1 MTIIEGVSNSGKS
14 RLSIDLIKNFK
25 RSMFFL
31 LDVDHSSINLLKK
44 NKIEYQI
51 LNKCHL
57 MDIKYRI
64 LEKGGIISNS
74 LDYVVI
80 DSINLIKDN
89 KSYTEKIK
97 YLLEVEKDFNLKI
110 ITTMN
115 ILNNL
120 DKIPNEIK
128 NINGVNVI
136 KVKKQLNQ

>member
-31 LDVDHSSINLLKK
+31 LDVDHSSINLLKQ

-64 LEKGGIISNS
+64 LEKGGIKI
-74 LDYVVI
+74 
-80 DSINLIKDN
+80 IKDN
-89 KSYTEKIK
+89 KSYTEKVK

>member
-31 LDVDHSSINLLKK
+31 LDVDHSSINLLKQ

-89 KSYTEKIK
+89 KSYTEKVK

>member
-1 MTIIEGVSNSGKS
+1 
-14 RLSIDLIKNFK
+14 
-25 RSMFFL
+25 MFFL
-31 LDVDHSSINLLKK
+31 LDVDHSSINLLKQ

>member
-31 LDVDHSSINLLKK
+31 LDVDHSSINLLKQ

-89 KSYTEKIK
+89 KSYTEKVK

-110 ITTMN
+110 IITMN

>member
-31 LDVDHSSINLLKK
+31 LDVDHSSINLLKQ